1 MNPAQMAGGGGMP
14 PPQQAPQ
21 PPQTGQ
27 QTQTTPD
34 QTQMGDPR
42 KVLDALKAAIEQ
54 CVNQQGYVD
63 INKLVML
70 WPQVS
75 QKFGINIPFQT
86 VMQMIQQNPNLIE
99 DIINQ
104 MGLAGIIKDG
114 QVMSPEQILGQAT
127 GATAGG

>member
-14 PPQQAPQ
+14 QAPQQ

-42 KVLDALKAAIEQ
+42 KVLEALKAVIEQ

-63 INKLVML
+63 LNKVVML

-75 QKFGINIPFQT
+75 QQMGVNIPLET
-86 VMQMIQQNPNLIE
+86 VKQMLTQNPHLIE

-104 MGLAGIIKDG
+104 LGLAGVIKDG
-114 QVMSPEQILGQAT
+114 RVMSPEQILGGAT
-127 GATAGG
+127 GATGG